1 MLSAHAG
8 GIGTVLCDC
17 AERQS
22 MPGHSPAASIDSP
35 GQHEMQWRSWLN
47 TREIISPVPS
57 ELRRRPSLLGRMVAR
72 AVLCGVA
79 LGVLPSP
86 SIPADAH
93 AQPRRILLLHSAG
106 HPLSPWSDIAASF
119 RKSMVE
125 RAPWPVEVYEA
136 SFDVSRY
143 DGHPEE
149 EPPLVDYLRSLF
161 AQRNF
166 DLVVPVAV
174 PATDFVQRHRANLFH
189 TVPMLT
195 IGAAEG
201 RIPKESLGDIDAI
214 VATKVDLDAYFKNV
228 FDVLP
233 DTRTIAIVGGS
244 SPPERYWVEQFR
256 QRAQA
261 YRGRADFVWLDDLPF
276 NDMLARARALPPRSV
291 VFDLLFAID
300 KNGVPFPQDRA
311 LDELR
316 ATASVPIFGICDYQL
331 GRGIVGG
338 ALCQTRALGQ
348 TAADVAIRI
357 LQGEAPGS
365 IHVAPVPFALAYDAR
380 ELQRWRISED
390 RLPAGSDVQFREPSL
405 WVQYLWQLAVLGVA
419 LASQGCLIGWL
430 LVERGRRRNAEA
442 EAHHRLSELARL
454 NRRATVGELS
464 ASIAH
469 EINQPLAAIVASG
482 NAGLHWMAS
491 QPPNLDET
499 NALLARIVSDGH
511 RAAEIIRS
519 LREMFK
525 GVPPAR
531 ELLDINHV
539 IVRVL
544 SFLQHEL
551 DGEKVTVRLDLAD
564 GLPPIRAERIQ
575 LKQVIMNLVLNGVE
589 AMEQSD
595 PHERKLVI
603 HSSLDNDGVI
613 AVTIQDRGPGIAP
626 QDLQRVFEPFVT
638 TKPGGMGMGLSICRT
653 IIEAHGGSLC
663 ATSGPGPG
671 ATLRIVLPVAEAEAK
686 IRGK

>member
-1 MLSAHAG
+1 M
-8 GIGTVLCDC
+8 
-17 AERQS
+17 
-22 MPGHSPAASIDSP
+22 SP
-35 GQHEMQWRSWLN
+35 
-47 TREIISPVPS
+47 
-57 ELRRRPSLLGRMVAR
+57 LGRVVAC
-72 AVLCGVA
+72 AVLCGVVFGA
-79 LGVLPSP
+79 LPEP

-93 AQPRRILLLHSAG
+93 AQPRRILLLHSAA

-119 RKSMVE
+119 RKAMVE

-143 DGHPEE
+143 AGHPEE
-149 EPPLVDYLRSLF
+149 EPPLVDYLQSLV

-166 DLVVPVAV
+166 DLVVPVSV
-174 PATDFVQRHRANLFH
+174 PATDFVQRHRASLFT

-201 RIPKESLGDIDAI
+201 RIPKESLGGMDAI
-214 VATKVDLDAYFKNV
+214 VAIKVDLDAYFKNV

-233 DTRTIAIVGGS
+233 DTRTIAVVGGS
-244 SPPERYWVEQFR
+244 SPPERYWIEQFR
-256 QRAQA
+256 RHAQA
-261 YRGRADFVWLDDLPF
+261 YRRRADFIWLDDLSF
-276 NDMLARARALPPRSV
+276 DDMLARARALPPRSV
-291 VFDLLFAID
+291 IFDLLFAID
-300 KNGVPFPQDRA
+300 RNGVPFSQDRA

-316 ATASVPIFGICDYQL
+316 ATTSVPIFGICDYQL

-348 TAADVAIRI
+348 TAADTAIRI

-365 IHVAPVPFALAYDAR
+365 LHVAPVPFEIAYDAR
-380 ELQRWRISED
+380 ELQRWGIDED
-390 RLPAGSDVQFREPSL
+390 RLPAGSDVQYREPSL
-405 WVQYLWQLAVLGVA
+405 WAKYLWQIAVLGVA
-419 LASQGCLIGWL
+419 LASQGGLIAWL

-442 EAHHRLSELARL
+442 EAHLRLSELARL

-519 LREMFK
+519 LRDMFK
-525 GVPPAR
+525 GTPPSR

-544 SFLQHEL
+544 TFLQHEL
-551 DGEKVTVRLDLAD
+551 DGQKVTVRLELAD
-564 GLPPIRAERIQ
+564 DLPQIRAERVQ
-575 LKQVIMNLVLNGVE
+575 LKQVILNLVLNGVE
-589 AMEQSD
+589 AMEQLD

-603 HSSLDNDGVI
+603 HTGLENGGVV
-613 AVTIQDRGPGIAP
+613 AVTIRDAGPGIAP

-653 IIEAHGGSLC
+653 IIEAHGGRLS
-663 ATSGPGPG
+663 AASEPGRG
-671 ATLRIVLPVAEAEAK
+671 AILRILLPDAEAEVK